1 MSRSGLCTA
10 VVVFG
15 AAALSAVSLSAR
27 QAPAAHSDRASAA
40 ADPGASAALRARG
53 QFLGYNLDRDAALA
67 SFRDAIA
74 VDPTHPAAYR
84 LTAATV
90 WINMLFQQGSVTAED
105 YLGQARSDLVRRPP
119 APELDAVFRE
129 HLERALT
136 LADERCR
143 AACTADAH
151 FQLGAAYGYQATYAA
166 TIEGSLFGSLRA
178 ARRAYAEHQRVLDLD
193 PNRKDA
199 GLIVGMYRYAVSSL
213 SLPSRLMAHVA
224 GFGGGRDRGLR
235 MVEEAASYPSDV
247 QTNARFTLIVIY
259 NREARFDDALRVIA
273 ELQRQYPRNRLLW
286 LEAGSTA
293 LRAGRPAVARQ
304 SLEHGLAML
313 ANDARPRAF
322 GELARWGYYHG
333 AALVALKESDAARR
347 ALDEALR
354 SPARAWVQGRIHT
367 ELGKLAD
374 LGGDR
379 PGAVEEYRQAVRLCG
394 GGEDVVCV
402 KDARTL
408 MKGGYR

>member
-1 MSRSGLCTA
+1 MSTHSAGRTVMGVA
-10 VVVFG
+10 AIVV
-15 AAALSAVSLSAR
+15 AAAAPHGQISHTPEAGALVSP
-27 QAPAAHSDRASAA
+27 PAAQAL
-40 ADPGASAALRARG
+40 ALRARG
-53 QFLGYNLDRDAALA
+53 QHLGYNLDRDAALA
-67 SFRDAIA
+67 SFREAIA

-105 YLGQARSDLVRRPP
+105 YLGQARSDLRRRPA

-129 HLERALT
+129 HLDRALK
-136 LADERCR
+136 LAEQRCR
-143 AACTADAH
+143 ADCNAEAH
-151 FQLGAAYGYQATYAA
+151 FQLGAAYGYQATYTA
-166 TIEGSLFGSLRA
+166 TVEGSLFGSLGA
-178 ARRAYAEHQRVLDLD
+178 ARRAYAEHQRALDLD
-193 PNRKDA
+193 PGRKDA

-213 SLPSRLMAHVA
+213 SLPSRWMAHLA

-304 SLEHGLAML
+304 SLERGLAML
-313 ANDARPRAF
+313 ADDTRPRAF
-322 GELARWGYYHG
+322 GELARWSYYHG
-333 AALVALKESDAARR
+333 AALVMLREVDAARR
-347 ALDEALR
+347 ALDKALEDPSR
-354 SPARAWVQGRIHT
+354 DWVRGRIHT
-367 ELGKLAD
+367 ERGKLAD
-374 LGGDR
+374 LAGDR
-379 PGAVEEYRQAVRLCG
+379 AAAIAEYRQAVRLCD
-394 GGEDVVCV
+394 GGEDDGCV
-402 KDARTL
+402 KNAKAL
-408 MKGGYR
+408 IKSGYR